1 MSVRVVDPND
11 KIINNGNGVENA
23 TPDYE
28 NMIIYAELTGTRRGH
43 SEIILSSNNG
53 TTTNNTDSFTIG
65 FLGYD
70 NNTNQYTTN
79 WSNNIQTSE
88 TTQFEGLGITDIK
101 IKMNSS
107 YIPQV
112 NITMVDIRG
121 MCIFNNSSNN
131 SPYRMLFDFPPALF
145 TLKVKGYYG
154 KMLEYKLHL
163 VRNNQKFDGKTGNY
177 VIEVEFIA
185 NTFAPLT
192 DILFKYVEMIP
203 LMYNTNNITNNDNKI
218 PTNTHELIS
227 KLSSLYSNV
236 NGIIKNSKEL
246 TTITSNKEKIKNN
259 QELLSNL
266 NNVDNYVQLLINDT
280 KYKGNK
286 NTITLLKTDID
297 KISEISLSNYSNL
310 TNNSVKSIE
319 NRRLLIGLRCNGN
332 TINNSS
338 IGTYI
343 PLGIDSKVADDYNL
357 TSGYLKQLKKSLI
370 NSFNGVTEKK
380 SGITEDY
387 VLYDN
392 VIYNCIDISEYYI
405 KLVSSNKLLN
415 DEIGK
420 NEEIVNTKI
429 DSIAIKEIGM
439 VPTVYN
445 IFKILCDDVDI
456 MFDNLRQVCRE
467 AIEHH
472 NNPANISKF
481 RSDINSTEL
490 QSAQINGRV
499 QPFPKF
505 MELDSSI
512 GGRDQTLVQTY
523 PDVNKFD
530 YIPEMRFVDDFIN
543 VFFKTKQ
550 IDVAKKLKS
559 EKDDSGEGLWYPIS
573 PIDSANGDNPN
584 YQPYSDYNDISGI
597 PDNSVTTKILDTFL
611 NRYYLLTQYIYSDG
625 FYKSGNIN
633 NSAESQYLID
643 LFSDSEALNI
653 SLSITDKKVI
663 DNLIENIK
671 NSNNDYTKLFA
682 NTPSYKTDSNS
693 IKLGSVTYYNNSS
706 DVNYKGI
713 KIFDETIDIKDLENS
728 SDKISTFIKS
738 NNSWKNIFYLNFKD
752 YDDAQPTKDNLI
764 FFDDNQIN
772 KSNYDSRY
780 FNLTKSSVV
789 ASDLVTNSTFVNIIS
804 DNNSNV
810 YLKQYMVLSSNGQVL
825 TPDSSR
831 LSKLF
836 TTPSILG
843 IPTSVLSY
851 YGFLNILINNSS
863 ILGDVNSG
871 LDILISGA
879 TGEGNRFASLVL
891 KEKLNNDIIYFKT
904 IDNNTRTEF
913 ENIYTIFINDEYDE
927 IVKNMIDLSE
937 SYTNDISTTKLTN
950 LDNKLKIGGEYE
962 KSIITPMMSKKNLM
976 IYNDKTFKPNNSIIN
991 YKSLSTLDSNTG
1003 NTIYKSVNNKFM
1015 INFIG
1020 KLKNYLVSTKQKQE
1034 TKIDDFN
1041 KSINDKD
1048 IKSQLYYSFKNIV
1061 DKWING
1067 SDLNISGYP
1076 MNNDTKKSL
1085 IDHFVFVDRSMNDI
1099 SGKPI
1104 VDNSGNSSTTMGC
1117 VINAQTLID
1126 IKDDND
1132 INMFSVFSRILSQN
1146 GFEFFPLQNFM
1157 MFDQTKDWNDVFS
1170 INSDLNIKPETTPGF
1185 VCMLIGGTSTTLDTG
1200 NGYLDDG
1207 ILDLEKADGFGN
1219 VVENSTSNISSG
1231 NINVFKVSFGKQNQS
1246 IFKDI
1251 AFDTKE
1257 FPETNESLSIL
1268 GQLAGDNGT
1277 ASPIPKGQN
1286 LYKTYEKRAYGCKI
1300 SSMGN
1305 VMLQPTQYFQVE
1317 NIAMYSGAYILLN
1330 VEHNINS
1337 NNYMST
1343 EFSGTRILKY
1353 PHPIVTSFS
1362 TSVGLQ
1368 TNGSYLTTGDFT
1380 NNGGMGIVNPNDP
1393 NTIPT
1398 QMKGDSYYKVKI

>member
-1 MSVRVVDPND
+1 MSVRVIDPND

-28 NMIIYAELTGTRRGH
+28 NMVIYAELSGTRRGH

-53 TTTNNTDSFTIG
+53 TTTNSTDSFTIG

-112 NITMVDIRG
+112 NITLVDIRG

-154 KMLEYKLHL
+154 KMLEYQLHL
-163 VRNNQKFDGKTGNY
+163 VRNNQKFDSKTGNY
-177 VIEVEFIA
+177 IIEVEFIA

-203 LMYNTNNITNNDNKI
+203 LMYKSDNPTTTDSKI

-236 NGIIKNSKEL
+236 NGVIKNSTEL
-246 TTITSNKEKIKNN
+246 TTITSNKEKINNN

-266 NNVDNYVQLLINDT
+266 NNIDNYVQLLINNT
-280 KYKGNK
+280 KYKGVK

-297 KISEISLSNYSNL
+297 KISEITPTNYSNL
-310 TNNSVKSIE
+310 TNNGVRGID

-338 IGTYI
+338 IGTYTT
-343 PLGIDSKVADDYNL
+343 LGIDSKVADDYSL
-357 TSGYLKQLKKSLI
+357 TSGYLKQLKSSLI
-370 NSFNGVTEKK
+370 SSFNGVTEKK

-392 VIYNCIDISEYYI
+392 AIYNCIDISEYYI
-405 KLVSSNKLLN
+405 KLVSANKLLN
-415 DEIGK
+415 DEISK

-467 AIEHH
+467 AVEHH

-490 QSAQINGRV
+490 QSAQINGKI

-505 MELDSSI
+505 MERGENI
-512 GGRDQTLVQTY
+512 GCREGSLVQTY

-530 YIPEMRFVDDFIN
+530 YMPEMRFVDDFIN

-550 IDVAKKLKS
+550 VDVAKKLKS
-559 EKDDSGEGLWYPIS
+559 EKDDSGNGLWYPIS
-573 PIDSANGDNPN
+573 PIDSANGDNSN
-584 YQPYSDYNDISGI
+584 YQPYNDYNDITGI

-611 NRYYLLTQYIYSDG
+611 KRYYLLTQYIYSDG
-625 FYKSGNIN
+625 FYNTGIIN
-633 NSAESQYLID
+633 NSAESEYLIN

-653 SLSITDKKVI
+653 SLSITDKNVI

-671 NSNNDYTKLFA
+671 NSNNDYNKLFA
-682 NTPSYKTDSNS
+682 NVPSYKNDTDS
-693 IKLGSVTYYNNSS
+693 IKLGNVTYYNDSNN
-706 DVNYKGI
+706 VNYKGVNI
-713 KIFDETIDIKDLENS
+713 YDGTIDINDLENS

-738 NNSWKNIFYLNFKD
+738 NNAWENIFYLNFKD
-752 YDDAQPTKDNLI
+752 YGDAQPTKDNLV
-764 FFDDNQIN
+764 FFDDNQIVDN
-772 KSNYDSRY
+772 NYDSRY

-789 ASDLVTNSTFVNIIS
+789 ANDLVTNSTFINIIS
-804 DNNSNV
+804 DSNSNE
-810 YLKQYMVLSSNGQVL
+810 YLKQFMVLSSNGQVL
-825 TPDSSR
+825 TPDSGR

-851 YGFLNILINNSS
+851 YGFLNILINDNS
-863 ILGDVNSG
+863 ILSDVNG
-871 LDILISGA
+871 ELDILISGA
-879 TGEGNRFASLVL
+879 TSEGNRFASLVL
-891 KEKLNNDIIYFKT
+891 KEKLNNDITYFKT
-904 IDNNTRTEF
+904 IDNNTRTQF
-913 ENIYTIFINDEYDE
+913 ENIYTIFINDEYDD
-927 IVKNMIDLSE
+927 IIKNMIDLSE
-937 SYTNDISTTKLTN
+937 SYTNDVSPNKLTN
-950 LDNKLKIGGEYE
+950 LDDKLLVEEGEYF
-962 KSIITPMMSKKNLM
+962 KSILKPMMTKINLM
-976 IYNDKTFKPNNSIIN
+976 IYNDKTFIPNDFIN
-991 YKSLSTLDSNTG
+991 YKSLTTLNATTG
-1003 NTIYKSVNNKFM
+1003 NTIYKSVNDKFM
-1015 INFIG
+1015 VNFIG
-1020 KLKNYLVSTKQKQE
+1020 KLKSYLISTKQKQE

-1048 IKSQLYYSFKNIV
+1048 IKSQIYYSFKNIV

-1067 SDLNISGYP
+1067 HDLNITGYP
-1076 MNNDTKKSL
+1076 MNNSTKKSL
-1085 IDHFVFVDRSMNDI
+1085 IDHFVFVDRGMNDI
-1099 SGKPI
+1099 GGKPI
-1104 VDNSGNSSTTMGC
+1104 IDKNGNTSTTVGC

-1157 MFDQTKDWNDVFS
+1157 VFNQTKDWDETFS
-1170 INSDLNIKPETTPGF
+1170 INSGPNIKPETTPGF
-1185 VCMLIGGTSTTLDTG
+1185 VCMLIGGASTTLDTG

-1219 VVENSTSNISSG
+1219 VGDGNSLDISSG

-1330 VEHNINS
+1330 VEHNINA

-1368 TNGSYLTTGDFT
+1368 TNGSYLTNGNFS
-1380 NNGGMGIVNPNDP
+1380 NNGGMGIVNPSDP